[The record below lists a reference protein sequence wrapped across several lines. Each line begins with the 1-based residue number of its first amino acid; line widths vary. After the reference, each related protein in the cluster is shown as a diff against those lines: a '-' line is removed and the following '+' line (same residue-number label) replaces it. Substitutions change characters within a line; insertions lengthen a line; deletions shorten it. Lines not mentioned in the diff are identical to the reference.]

1 MALDRR
7 TVLGLG
13 LGVAVL
19 ASPADVWAQCRP
31 TSAGLSVAQARSAL
45 LREARAD
52 IGRNVG
58 ADCKNWMR
66 AVVLRAIPGCTVPS
80 TSPNADGYEWSP
92 SPGWAGMN
100 APLENL
106 QAGQILQM
114 RLYSPSRTPHTAL
127 VSARNRA
134 GFTLIH
140 SNYYSRTRPN
150 TVTEDTF
157 AFADF
162 YARLREPGTGGY
174 RYSVYTLSFR

>member
-13 LGVAVL
+13 VAALV
-19 ASPADVWAQCRP
+19 SPADAWAQCRP
-31 TSAGLSVAQARSAL
+31 TNAGLTVAQARSAL

-58 ADCKNWMR
+58 EDCKNWMR
-66 AVVLRAIPGCTVPS
+66 TVVRRAVPGCMVPS
-80 TSPNADGYEWSP
+80 TSPNADGYEWAS

-106 QAGQILQM
+106 EAGQILQM
-114 RLYSPSRTPHTAL
+114 RLHAPTRTPHTAL
-127 VSARNRA
+127 VGGRNRS
-134 GFTLIH
+134 GLTLIH
-140 SNYYSRTRPN
+140 SNYHSRTRPN

-162 YARLREPGTGGY
+162 YARLRDPANGGY
-174 RYSVYTLSFR
+174 RYSVYMLSFR